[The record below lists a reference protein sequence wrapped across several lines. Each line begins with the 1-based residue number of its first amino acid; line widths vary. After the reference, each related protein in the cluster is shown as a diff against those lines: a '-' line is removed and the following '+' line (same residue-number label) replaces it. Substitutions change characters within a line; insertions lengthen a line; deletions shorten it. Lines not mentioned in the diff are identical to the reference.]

1 MRLFVVFR
9 WLFSMPRKSQ
19 EKMHSDLIVHTHQ
32 GTELSSLALSH
43 LPCSSLFF
51 FFFSSSFPPGIM
63 DPGWTLSIS
72 FNPTHYVEYGQVVL
86 ALGITAFGAALI
98 SK

>member
-1 MRLFVVFR
+1 
-9 WLFSMPRKSQ
+9 
-19 EKMHSDLIVHTHQ
+19 
-32 GTELSSLALSH
+32 
-43 LPCSSLFF
+43 
-51 FFFSSSFPPGIM
+51 M